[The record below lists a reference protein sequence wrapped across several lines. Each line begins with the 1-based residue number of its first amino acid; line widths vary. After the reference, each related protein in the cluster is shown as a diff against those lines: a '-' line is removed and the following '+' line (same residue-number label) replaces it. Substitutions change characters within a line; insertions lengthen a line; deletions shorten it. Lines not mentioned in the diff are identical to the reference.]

1 MFKITLFATAAA
13 LAVTPVLAQE
23 GRMALGE
30 GDAVLI
36 SPDGAMYR
44 SNVRISDAKHNAA
57 LAKGANEIS
66 GGTVLYRHGGKLFS
80 MRCTGTDIGA
90 WKEGYPGT
98 ENLC

>member
-1 MFKITLFATAAA
+1 MFKITLLATAAA
-13 LAVTPVLAQE
+13 LAATPVLAQE
-23 GRMALGE
+23 GRMVLGE

-44 SNVRISDAKHNAA
+44 SNVKMSDARHTAA

-66 GGTVLYRHGGKLFS
+66 GGTVFYRHAGKLFS
-80 MRCTGTDIGA
+80 MNCTGTDIGG

-98 ENLC
+98 ENAC

>member
-1 MFKITLFATAAA
+1 MFKITLLATAAA
-13 LAVTPVLAQE
+13 LVVTPVLAQE

-44 SNVRISDAKHNAA
+44 SNAKVSDARHNAA

-80 MRCTGTDIGA
+80 VRCTGTAIGA